1 MRKLIV
7 ALVALVAAVSAMG
20 ATGWY
25 SDYVIVSVNG
35 GADAYYWIGGD
46 PSWGTQFVGANL
58 GSIVQGQTLEIGAD
72 MRYWADGTVDR
83 DGGAYYR
90 TIDNTGYQE
99 VIWTQTYLGGN
110 DYQGTVASS
119 DNVASGLGVGTHT
132 LTVWAK
138 SWGTTQGDSW
148 LNGATGENY
157 SATFSVTAIPEPT
170 TLVLVGLG
178 VAGLLAYR
186 RRR

>member
-7 ALVALVAAVSAMG
+7 ALVALMAAVSAMG
-20 ATGWY
+20 ALGWY
-25 SDYVIVSVNG
+25 SDYVLVSLNG
-35 GADAYYWIGGD
+35 GADGYYWIGLD
-46 PSWGTQFVGANL
+46 PTFGTQFNGANL
-58 GSIVQGQTLEIGAD
+58 GSVVQGQMVELGAD
-72 MRYWADGTVDR
+72 MRYWSDTADR

-90 TIDNTGYQE
+90 TIDGTGFQE

-110 DYQGTVASS
+110 DYQGLAASS
-119 DNVASGLGVGTHT
+119 DNVAAGLAVGTHT

-138 SWGTTQGDSW
+138 SWGTGQGDSW
-148 LNGATGENY
+148 LTGVTGENY
-157 SATFSVTAIPEPT
+157 VATFGITAIPEPT